1 MNTQLTIKEVVELS
15 KIEDLTK
22 AEKIASSYAPMMNE
36 VTEQG
41 NLLKQLEKG
50 NAEDVGKAKR
60 IKLDLGKICSRA
72 AQQKTIDKQVV
83 LLETRF
89 IDALFNSVNGAARLN
104 QEEAKEIE
112 QHFDIIER
120 ERIVKLQGE
129 RETEVRKYS
138 DEMVTVPDFLGAMND
153 DIWNNY
159 FTGVKANY
167 TAKLEAEKL
176 AEQQRIEANKKE
188 VERIKQLAID
198 NAKLIEAAK
207 LKEAQ
212 DLADEKERQRL
223 AKIAADKIKAERA
236 EQDRIRIEKE
246 AANNKIIAIEKAK
259 SVELAAKIQA
269 AKDAELKA
277 ESDRLAAIEAQLSKG
292 DADKIK
298 DLKADLWA
306 IRTKYEFKSKK
317 NQLLYQS
324 VGLLIEKIINF
335 INK

>member
-159 FTGVKANY
+159 ITGVKANY

-212 DLADEKERQRL
+212 DIKEQTEIKRL
-223 AKIAADKIKAERA
+223 AKIESNKLAKIRAA
-236 EQDRIRIEKE
+236 EQLVIDNAKIENAKLE
-246 AANNKIIAIEKAK
+246 AQ
-259 SVELAAKIQA
+259 IQA

>member
-159 FTGVKANY
+159 ITGVKANY

-212 DLADEKERQRL
+212 DIKEQTEIKRL
-223 AKIAADKIKAERA
+223 AKIESNKLAKIRAA
-236 EQDRIRIEKE
+236 EQLVIENAKIENAKLE
-246 AANNKIIAIEKAK
+246 AQ
-259 SVELAAKIQA
+259 IQA

>member
-72 AQQKTIDKQVV
+72 AQQKTIDKQIV

-159 FTGVKANY
+159 ITGVKANY

-212 DLADEKERQRL
+212 DIKEQTEIKRL
-223 AKIAADKIKAERA
+223 AKIESNKLAKIRAA
-236 EQDRIRIEKE
+236 EQLVIENAKIENAKLE
-246 AANNKIIAIEKAK
+246 AQ
-259 SVELAAKIQA
+259 IQA

>member
-41 NLLKQLEKG
+41 FLIKQLVKG

-159 FTGVKANY
+159 ITGVKANY

-212 DLADEKERQRL
+212 DIKEQTEIKRL
-223 AKIAADKIKAERA
+223 AKIESNKLAKIRAA
-236 EQDRIRIEKE
+236 EQLVIENAKIENAKLE
-246 AANNKIIAIEKAK
+246 AQ
-259 SVELAAKIQA
+259 IQA